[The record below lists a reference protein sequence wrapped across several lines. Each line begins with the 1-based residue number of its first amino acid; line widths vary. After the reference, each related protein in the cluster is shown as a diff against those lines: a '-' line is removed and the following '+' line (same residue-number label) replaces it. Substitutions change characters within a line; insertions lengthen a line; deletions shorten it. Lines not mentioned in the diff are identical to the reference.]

1 MAYEIMDHD
10 VLRDG
15 VKVAEFGAD
24 GTLLMSEGCDAYRLP
39 AARAVR
45 EFLGESAPMREAEAG
60 TEEKSRMIRTVSELI
75 AAMQEFTSEACPPE
89 ENFYGDKTPAVQEW
103 IQRHDD
109 IRRNVLRMRNREV

>member
-39 AARAVR
+39 ASRAVK
-45 EFLGESAPMREAEAG
+45 EFLGEALPMKEAEALD
-60 TEEKSRMIRTVSELI
+60 EARMIRTVSELVS
-75 AAMQEFTSEACPPE
+75 AMQEFTSEKCPAF